1 MSDYKGDFAEDA
13 TVTMTFNTFDSDGK
27 SVTVTDLATTDVFVY
42 KDGVVLADPDAGVTL
57 TLNAGTGDGAHIVKV
72 DMSSDAQYV
81 TGADYE
87 AKFEGITIDTQTPI
101 NIFVGEW
108 SCQNRYTRGTDS
120 AATSAK
126 QDTME
131 TTLNDVPSTAEFE
144 ARTLASADY
153 VVVSDTIAR
162 VTLVDT
168 TTTNTDMRGTDSAA
182 TSAKQDTMETTL
194 NDVPTTAEFEAR
206 TIVSAD
212 YVIVGDTIA
221 GVTLVDTVTTNTDMR
236 GTDNAA
242 TEAKQDIIDTNIDT
256 LIDNQFPDEV
266 FVPASG
272 TIRLNKKGTVTQ
284 LSIKDLK
291 DPDGNAVDSTED
303 IIAEATE
310 Q

>member
-221 GVTLVDTVTTNTDMR
+221 GVTLVDTVTTSTDMR